1 MTKHSLAPTA
11 ALTAALS
18 AGFIAALAAAPAL
31 AAPYLELGVGAS
43 RANADCAGTTSCDTS
58 SAHARLVGGW
68 SFGDTF
74 AAEIGVAQLGKLSAS
89 ANVPLVGR
97 VDAEARLRSAT
108 VGLAARL
115 PLTDTLSLTARLGA
129 ASNQTRVSGTAAGQR
144 TSDSQ
149 RHTAPYGGVGLS
161 YALSKTLSLGLHAE
175 STRARYD
182 GEDVTVTM
190 GGANL
195 RVAF

>member
-1 MTKHSLAPTA
+1 MMKQALIHA
-11 ALTAALS
+11 ASLS
-18 AGFIAALAAAPAL
+18 AVLTTLATTPAH
-31 AAPYLELGVGAS
+31 AAPYLEVGAGVS
-43 RANADCAGTTSCDTS
+43 RANADCAGTTRCDTS

-68 SFGDTF
+68 AFNESF
-74 AAEIGVAQLGKLSAS
+74 AAEVGVAQLGKLSAS

-108 VGLAARL
+108 AGLATRL
-115 PLTDTLSLTARLGA
+115 PLTDTLALTARLGV
-129 ASNQTRVSGTAAGQR
+129 ASNQTRVTGTAAGQR
-144 TSDSQ
+144 SSDSQ
-149 RHTAPYGGVGLS
+149 RHTAPYAGVGLS
-161 YALSKTLSLGLHAE
+161 YAFSKTLSVGLHAE

-182 GEDVTVTM
+182 GEDVTVSL